1 MTEPTCLFCKSALS
15 VPSDFVPAELCNT
28 CAQELAARVLDAC
41 VTSWISTDGKTPVEL
56 LRALQMWEQQIA
68 LDPAVSEAAK
78 LLVEQRDA
86 AREENTNLRETI
98 EGVSRSLAATVNGW
112 DYDHNPVLGV
122 SQALKLACDTIEDLR
137 AGRYAP
143 IAGRGVSRSAYDE
156 ALDAIV
162 AGDKRL
168 EAAEKMVSQMLGA
181 LADIADSEDE
191 HGVPSSR
198 EWMEKRA
205 KEAFSLSAPVDGRWC
220 PASERDAAI
229 RDRDEALAILRDLV
243 TLQDSPSDRYKI
255 DESTQS
261 VEVEIGDIT
270 RLKIVQYVAAI
281 DRARKLLGGE
291 S

>member
-1 MTEPTCLFCKSALS
+1 MIEPTCLFCKSALS
-15 VPSDFVPAELCNT
+15 VPSALVPAELCNT

-41 VTSWISTDGKTPVEL
+41 VTSWISTDGKTSVEL

-112 DYDHNPVLGV
+112 AYEHEPVLGV

-143 IAGRGVSRSAYDE
+143 IAGRGVSRAQYDE
-156 ALDAIV
+156 ALNAIV

-168 EAAEKMVSQMLGA
+168 EAAIARAEKA
-181 LADIADSEDE
+181 EA
-191 HGVPSSR
+191 R
-198 EWMEKRA
+198 ER
-205 KEAFSLSAPVDGRWC
+205 
-220 PASERDAAI
+220 
-229 RDRDEALAILRDLV
+229 
-243 TLQDSPSDRYKI
+243 
-255 DESTQS
+255 
-261 VEVEIGDIT
+261 EIGEELDKATGMVEGLVAENT
-270 RLKIVQYVAAI
+270 RFRHAVAETA
-281 DRARKLLGGE
+281 DLFMREAMGDKP
-291 S
+291 